1 MCGIAGIVSFTGL
14 SDQAPALAVA
24 MRDELTHRG
33 PDEAGL
39 HCDRFAALGHR
50 RLSIVDLGNGQQ
62 PMCNEDGTIWIVFN
76 GEIYNHGEIRP
87 TLEAKGHRYRTHS
100 DTETIIH
107 AYEEWGD
114 GCVDQLRGMFAFAIW
129 DAPRKRLLLVRDR
142 LGVKP
147 LYYHLDGDTV
157 TFGSEIKALLQ
168 HPGVRREWDPD
179 ALDAFLAFQY
189 VPAPGTIYRHISKLP
204 AAHLLVIEDGRTSL
218 RRYWTLNFTGE
229 PAAGQ

>member
-1 MCGIAGIVSFTGL
+1 
-14 SDQAPALAVA
+14 

-76 GEIYNHGEIRP
+76 GEIYNHGEIRADARGNGP
-87 TLEAKGHRYRTHS
+87 SVSHALGHRNHHPRLRGVGRRLCRP
-100 DTETIIH
+100 
-107 AYEEWGD
+107 A
-114 GCVDQLRGMFAFAIW
+114 RGMFAFAIW

-229 PAAGQ
+229 PSGPVRPTCSIAWTSS